1 MKPMIFGLM
10 ALSVMAGP
18 ARADPRPSAPETP
31 SQTPQAQPGMKCE
44 TGPVTRTFGGNLWL
58 VYSCDDK
65 ATIVVI
71 SSQGNPATPFYFILN
86 PKGSGY
92 AIYGEGN
99 GDKAASDAAGGD
111 LARLTPN
118 DIAALIGATQAVDH

>member
-1 MKPMIFGLM
+1 MKRLIFELM
-10 ALSVMAGP
+10 TLSLLAEP
-18 ARADPRPSAPETP
+18 AFADPQSPAPETP
-31 SQTPQAQPGMKCE
+31 TASPPMKCE
-44 TGPVTRTFGGNLWL
+44 TGPVTRTFGGNSWL
-58 VYSCDDK
+58 VYSCEDK

-99 GDKAASDAAGGD
+99 GDKAASDAAGD
-111 LARLTPN
+111 ELTKLTPP
-118 DIAALIGATQAVDH
+118 DIAALIIATQAKGH